1 MTAVSQASMPKLS
14 VCVLTTLS
22 CASRSLN
29 LTRLAS
35 TSQEALGLILGMTE
49 TMHSGTHLH
58 PSIHEVEA
66 ERSGVQGHPRLQSK
80 FEGSMGCGRYC
91 LNEESTDGWWEDDKK
106 QGKGKRKRHREPKTL
121 WSDLDYEGKSF

>member
-1 MTAVSQASMPKLS
+1 MTAVSQASRPKLS

-29 LTRLAS
+29 VTQLAS

-66 ERSGVQGHPRLQSK
+66 ERSGVQGHPELHRGLQAILGYMRSCLKQTRKSK
-80 FEGSMGCGRYC
+80 Y
-91 LNEESTDGWWEDDKK
+91 
-106 QGKGKRKRHREPKTL
+106 
-121 WSDLDYEGKSF
+121 